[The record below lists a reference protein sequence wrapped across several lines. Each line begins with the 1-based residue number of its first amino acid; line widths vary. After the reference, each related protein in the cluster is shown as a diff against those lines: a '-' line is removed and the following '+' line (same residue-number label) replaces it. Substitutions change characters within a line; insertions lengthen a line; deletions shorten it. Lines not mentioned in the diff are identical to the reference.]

1 MMIHNTKIALTMVLI
16 SLLSSSCAGR
26 PEVKITEDTL
36 YEKPMPKVEYEYE
49 LGPGDIVEIIYHDTP
64 QPDSKEYHLSVGDIL
79 KVECGQHPEVNRDVT
94 VRPDGHITLPRIG
107 DVDVL
112 GISTNAIRDK
122 LIALFSLDFRDPA
135 ITVTVI
141 QSNRAIDYLKIAITT
156 SERGQSKLSTVRP
169 DGYLS
174 MPIIDDIMA
183 RGKTL
188 PELKQAITVEYDKI
202 IDNLTLSIVLWEM
215 NANLVY
221 VSGEVGKPDYYLME
235 GPNTVSQIIARA
247 GGILNT
253 GEKNTVLVISRD
265 KLRRPWGRLVDLT
278 KIYSTGDIS
287 QDLVLQQYDVV
298 YVPKTSI
305 ARRNLFVDQYI
316 SRMVPS
322 FFTAGYNVGG
332 VLVDHA
338 PILK

>member
-1 MMIHNTKIALTMVLI
+1 MTKTIKTVIAMVLI
-16 SLLSSSCAGR
+16 SLPCFSCAGR
-26 PEVKITEDTL
+26 PEVAITEDTL

-49 LGPGDIVEIIYHDTP
+49 LGPGDVLEIIYHDTP
-64 QPDSKEYHLSVGDIL
+64 QPDTKEYHLSVGDVL
-79 KVECGQHPEVNRDVT
+79 KVECDQHSEVNRDVT

-112 GISTNAIRDK
+112 GLSTNAIRDK
-122 LIALFSLDFRDPA
+122 LTALFSRDFRAPS

-188 PELKQAITVEYDKI
+188 PELKQAITAEYDKI
-202 IDNLTLSIVLWEM
+202 ISNLTLSIVLWEM
-215 NANLVY
+215 KANLVY
-221 VSGEVGKPDYYLME
+221 VTGEVAKPNYYLME
-235 GPNTVSQIIARA
+235 GPNTVSQVIARA
-247 GGILNT
+247 GGFLDT
-253 GEKNTVLVISRD
+253 GEKSTVLVISRD
-265 KLRRPWGRLVDLT
+265 EQRRPWGRLVDMA
-278 KIYSTGDIS
+278 KVFSSGDIS
-287 QDLVLQQYDVV
+287 QDVVLRQYDVI
-298 YVPKTSI
+298 YVPKSAI
-305 ARRNLFVDQYI
+305 ARRDLFVEQYI
-316 SRMVPS
+316 SRLLPS

-332 VLVDHA
+332 TMIQHSPV
-338 PILK
+338 IR